1 MKKVAVLI
9 PVYLSRISGDEE
21 RSFIQSMKI
30 LRKHDIFLVCP
41 LGLDVSSYLEM
52 ASKCL
57 GADLYVERF
66 PTPYFDGIKGYNRLL
81 LSECFYERWA
91 DYEYI
96 LICQTDAYVFQDE
109 LDNWCERGYDY
120 VGAPLFGDCFDL
132 GKAGVGNG
140 GFCLR
145 KVGAYLD
152 FFNGKK
158 HVFEAKEIGNRI
170 SFWKKPYTRWLVWLL
185 MCMGWR
191 NMPRSVAEQWQ
202 YNEDVFWSLYLNG
215 SNYELTKPSVS
226 EALAFAFERFPSE
239 CYKQIDRLPFGCHAW
254 RKYQYEEFW
263 KDHLR

>member
-1 MKKVAVLI
+1 MSKASVII
-9 PVYLSRISGDEE
+9 PVYKSDIDSFEAISLHHTFSVLK
-21 RSFIQSMKI
+21 SFP
-30 LRKHDIFLVCP
+30 LVLVCP
-41 LGLDVSSYLEM
+41 DDLDVDNYV
-52 ASKCL
+52 KI
-57 GADLYVERF
+57 ADSEGISLLIERF
-66 PTPYFDGIKGYNRLL
+66 NPMFFNGIKGYNRLL
-81 LSECFYERWA
+81 LSECFYERWG

-145 KVGAYLD
+145 RVGAYLD

-191 NMPRSVAEQWQ
+191 NMPRSVAEHWQ

-215 SNYELTKPSVS
+215 SNYELT
-226 EALAFAFERFPSE
+226 
-239 CYKQIDRLPFGCHAW
+239 INN
-254 RKYQYEEFW
+254 RKYKLCLGLTKNTNIVQGIAPI
-263 KDHLR
+263 KGPTI